1 MFEEAK
7 KFFNAYNTI
16 FDSGDMAAFSQLFA
30 EPFISVRPD
39 SAIASMSTNEIAL
52 NFFTDVLNTWK
63 LEGYK
68 YFSTKDYDVTPIGKK
83 SMLVTLTWEMLNEN
97 HGLIREWRQSYN
109 LLMVG
114 NQWKVITST
123 FHTR

>member
-1 MFEEAK
+1 MVEEAK
-7 KFFNAYNTI
+7 KFFDAYNTI
-16 FDSGDMAAFSQLFA
+16 FDSGDMAAFSQLFS

-39 SAIASMSTNEIAL
+39 SAIVSMSTNEIAL
-52 NFFTDVLNTWK
+52 DFFRDVLNTWK

-68 YFSTKDYDVTPIGKK
+68 YFSTKDYDVTPMGKK

-109 LLMVG
+109 LLRVG